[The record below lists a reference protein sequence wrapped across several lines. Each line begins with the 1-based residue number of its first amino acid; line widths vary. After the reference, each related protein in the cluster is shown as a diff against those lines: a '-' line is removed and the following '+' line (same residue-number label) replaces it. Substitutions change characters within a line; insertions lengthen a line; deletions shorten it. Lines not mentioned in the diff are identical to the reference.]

1 MPWALL
7 IYFLAALLVIVVM
20 IGLSALLG
28 ERHHDPDTDVPYE
41 SGAPL
46 TGDARRPLSAQ
57 YYLVA
62 IVFVIFDL
70 EAVFLFA
77 WAVAL
82 RDLGWSGW
90 LGMLV
95 FVGILVAGLVY
106 EWRQGALDWGSARPR
121 HLRADG
127 GGGS

>member
-28 ERHHDPDTDVPYE
+28 ERRREPDTDVPYE

-46 TGDARRPLSAQ
+46 TGTARRPLSAQ

-95 FVGILVAGLVY
+95 FVAILVVGLIY
-106 EWRQGALDWGSARPR
+106 EWRGGALDWGSAWPR
-121 HLRADG
+121 HMQGEEG
-127 GGGS
+127 GRP